1 MSLNETFGVCLNKLL
16 KIMNLKGSSLAK
28 GINVD
33 PSLVYKW
40 LRNERIPSYNSS
52 HIDSIVD
59 FFMKC
64 MFNSFQKMKIANALK
79 EYGFEIADDDLKNL
93 ENALRSYLF
102 EAQGYSIEVLTNK
115 SISDKEK
122 YKSKVKDLVKPLSI
136 PPYMSDNESLQRN
149 AYGNNIIEL
158 SEHSLFFD
166 PALDSDRVI
175 IITGIKE
182 ILYSSLA
189 LLQSAPIRPDSKDDI
204 ILLTLNSSINQFY
217 DYYEYRKQLKN
228 AISTVLKRGWMVVLL
243 AELNNGR
250 KEIIELI
257 ESLPLALALGK
268 LRIYYYERNDRLT
281 INELF
286 AVPGKGALYC
296 FSSKLMNQVDSA
308 FLFRSKLSIKLI
320 SEHYCQFFSSAKP
333 LLHEYPSYAK
343 ADFQLK
349 ITESEESLGN
359 RYYFNGGV
367 SSITIPMNLYEKY
380 LKMCKIPKQ
389 EALLWLD
396 YHRRRLT
403 AFETQIRCF
412 RYKDIV
418 LKEAVEMLVREK
430 KYLYS
435 KNYILENCI
444 PNDEDIACHLE
455 NMVNMLKTYENY
467 EIALVS
473 RNDFKS
479 ACGILWMV
487 KENCSAFFK
496 AADIN
501 TQKNI
506 NCDSGKSVI
515 NALVTEKDVISAV
528 QEYFN
533 NIWNEIELYKKQKER
548 TIKWLNNQIDLIK
561 KKVM

>member
-1 MSLNETFGVCLNKLL
+1 MSLNEAFGECLSELL
-16 KIMNLKGSSLAK
+16 SIMNLKGCALAK

-40 LRNERIPSYNSS
+40 LRNERIPSYSSS
-52 HIDSIVD
+52 HIDSIAD
-59 FFMKC
+59 FLMKRII
-64 MFNSFQKMKIANALK
+64 NSYQKTKIANALR
-79 EYGFEIADDDLKNL
+79 EYGFEIADDDPKNIG
-93 ENALRSYLF
+93 NALRSYLF
-102 EAQGYSIEVLTNK
+102 EAQGYSIEVLANN

-122 YKSKVKDLVKPLSI
+122 FQSKVKDLVKPLSI
-136 PPYMSDNESLQRN
+136 PPYMSGNESLQKS
-149 AYGNNIIEL
+149 ADGNNTIDL
-158 SEHSLFFD
+158 SAHSLSLD
-166 PALDSDRVI
+166 PASDSDRII

-189 LLQSAPIRPDSKDDI
+189 LLQSAPCKPDSNDDI
-204 ILLTLNSSINQFY
+204 ILLTLNNSINQFY
-217 DYYEYRKQLKN
+217 DYYEYGKQLKN
-228 AISTVLKRGWMVVLL
+228 AILTVIKKGWTVVLL
-243 AELNNGR
+243 VELKNGR
-250 KEIIELI
+250 KKIVKLI
-257 ESLPLALALGK
+257 ESLPSALASGK
-268 LRIYYYERNDRLT
+268 LRIYYYERNNRLV

-296 FSSKLMNQVDSA
+296 FSSKLMNQMDSA

-333 LLHEYPSYAK
+333 LLHEYASYAK

-359 RYYFNGGV
+359 RYYFNGGF

-380 LKMCKIPKQ
+380 LKMCKMPKQ

-403 AFETQIRCF
+403 AFEAQICCF

-418 LKEAVEMLVREK
+418 LKEAVKMLVREK
-430 KYLYS
+430 KYLFT

-455 NMVNMLKTYENY
+455 NIVNMLKTYGNY
-467 EIALVS
+467 EIAFVS
-473 RNDFKS
+473 RNDCKS
-479 ACGILWMV
+479 ACRVLWMV
-487 KENCSAFFK
+487 KENCSAIFK

-501 TQKNI
+501 TQKNLSY
-506 NCDSGKSVI
+506 DSGKSVI
-515 NALVTEKDVISAV
+515 NALVTEKDVIYAI

-533 NIWNEIELYKKQKER
+533 NLWNELELNKKQKER
-548 TIKWLNNQIDLIK
+548 TIKWLNRQIALIK